1 MTTKQYN
8 MRYLWWISLVATL
21 GGFLFGYDWVV
32 ISGAKPF
39 YQSFFSLTSE
49 SDVGWA
55 VSCALVGCFAGAIL
69 SGLLSDKF
77 GRKRLLIAA
86 GIMFTVSAIGTAMA
100 QTFNAFVLY
109 RILGGIGI
117 GLASNLSPMYISEA
131 TPASIRGR
139 FVSINQLAIVI
150 GILIA
155 PLINLLIAEPVG
167 LEAGQ
172 SEILNTWN
180 GQSGWRW
187 MFAAEAVPAALFIVL
202 MMLVPESPRWLMK
215 NGQKEK
221 AKEVF
226 KHIGGQEYSDR
237 EIKEVEETLINEV
250 KQVHFGEL
258 FEKKM
263 LLVLLLGVFL
273 AVFQQWC
280 GINTVF
286 LYAHEI
292 FEAAGFSVS
301 GMLLNVVILGLV
313 FFFFTFI
320 AIFTVDRIG
329 RKTLMLIGAAGLT
342 LTYFLMGMSYFF
354 EYTGIVV
361 LLLVITAIACYS
373 FSLAPVVWVL
383 LSEIFPNRI
392 RGAAMAIATLAL
404 WIGSFSITYGFP
416 ILEVKLGNHG
426 IFWLY
431 SFICFVGL
439 LLTQRFV
446 PETKGKTL
454 EQIEKE
460 LVD

>member
-1 MTTKQYN
+1 MRTKQYN
-8 MRYLWWISLVATL
+8 MKYLWWISLVATL

-39 YQSFFSLTSE
+39 YQSFFGLTSK

-55 VSCALVGCFAGAIL
+55 VSCALVGCLAGAFL
-69 SGLLSDKF
+69 SGLLSDRF

-86 GIMFTVSAIGTAMA
+86 GVMFTVSAIGTALA
-100 QTFNAFVLY
+100 HTFNVFVLY

-117 GLASNLSPMYISEA
+117 GLTSNLSPMYISET
-131 TPASIRGR
+131 TPANIRGR
-139 FVSINQLAIVI
+139 FVSINQLAIVV
-150 GILIA
+150 GIFIA
-155 PLINLLIAEPVG
+155 PLINLLISDPVA
-167 LEAGQ
+167 LEASS

-187 MFAAEAVPAALFIVL
+187 MFAAEAVPAMLFTVL

-215 NGQKEK
+215 NGQKAK
-221 AKEVF
+221 AKDVF
-226 KHIGGQEYSDR
+226 KNIGGEQYSAIA
-237 EIKEVEETLINEV
+237 IKDIEETLVNEV
-250 KQVHFGEL
+250 KQVHFKEL
-258 FEKKM
+258 LEKKM
-263 LLVLLLGVFL
+263 ILVLLLGVFL

-286 LYAHEI
+286 LYAHDI

-301 GMLLNVVILGLV
+301 GMLVNIVILGLV
-313 FFFFTFI
+313 FFSFTFV
-320 AIFTVDRIG
+320 AIFTVDHIG
-329 RKTLMLIGAAGLT
+329 RKTLMLIGSAGLSSA
-342 LTYFLMGMSYFF
+342 YFLIGGSYFF
-354 EYTGIVV
+354 QYKGVIV
-361 LLLVITAIACYS
+361 LLLVIIACAFYS

-392 RGAAMAIATLAL
+392 RGAAMAVATLAL
-404 WIGSFSITYGFP
+404 WTGSFLITYGFP
-416 ILEVKLGNHG
+416 ILKAKLGNHG

-431 SFICFVGL
+431 SLVCFAGF
-439 LLTQRFV
+439 LLTKMFV